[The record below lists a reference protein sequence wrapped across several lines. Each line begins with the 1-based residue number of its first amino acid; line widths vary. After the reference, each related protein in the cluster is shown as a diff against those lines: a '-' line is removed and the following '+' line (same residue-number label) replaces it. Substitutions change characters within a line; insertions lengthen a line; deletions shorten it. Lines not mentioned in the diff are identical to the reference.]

1 MEDDKISKL
10 KTSEDIVNYIK
21 SSTFN
26 SADMVYKELDVD
38 NEKIYIVYN
47 EPMCNGDTVADYVV
61 RSIQDTFQNIV
72 IENIDKMLKE
82 DETKVEEHV
91 ERKESLIQKIK
102 QKKEL
107 QKIDKKIGD
116 ILFNLEKNIAIGKSK
131 KIDLHTEDIFYYIF

>member
-26 SADMVYKELDVD
+26 SADMVYKQLDVD

-82 DETKVEEHV
+82 EENKVKKQVAKKRKFDSKNKAKKRVTKD
-91 ERKESLIQKIK
+91 R
-102 QKKEL
+102 
-107 QKIDKKIGD
+107 
-116 ILFNLEKNIAIGKSK
+116 
-131 KIDLHTEDIFYYIF
+131 